1 MQIEMIDRFGLLPEE
16 AKSLIELTELKLA
29 AMSLGISE
37 IRVGEAGGR
46 IKFIENP
53 NIDPLVLIRLL
64 QSAQGRYRMEGPQIL
79 HLVMELP
86 EKEQRLRAVRE
97 LFSELGQGQT
107 ED

>member
-1 MQIEMIDRFGLLPEE
+1 MIDRFGLLPEE

-29 AMSLGISE
+29 AMSLGIKE

-46 IKFIENP
+46 IKFIESP

-79 HLVMELP
+79 HLDMELP

-97 LFSELGQGQT
+97 LLAELGQGQT